1 MRHDYKR
8 PTDSD
13 TTITELMIPSY
24 ANFGGKIHGGQLLS
38 LMDKAAY
45 ACAAKH
51 AGTYCVTVAV
61 EGVNFMAPVDVG
73 DLVSL
78 QARVNYTGRTSMVVG
93 IRVTAENV
101 REGVVK
107 HTNTSYF
114 TMVAKD
120 DEGALVRV
128 PGLILGDAEDVR
140 RFQEA
145 IRRRKLKSAFE
156 TSMSEQKESFD
167 VAAGIEALQNHN
179 CRIEVGTPGAAEAP
193 SPSVDA
199 EP

>member
-1 MRHDYKR
+1 MQPDFKR
-8 PTDSD
+8 PSDSD

-61 EGVNFMAPVDVG
+61 EGVHFLAPVDVG

-101 REGVVK
+101 RKGVVK

-120 DEGALVRV
+120 DDGALVRV
-128 PGLILGDAEDVR
+128 PGLLLSDAQDVR
-140 RFQEA
+140 RFDEA
-145 IRRRKLKSAFE
+145 IRRRKLKATFE
-156 TSMSEQKESFD
+156 ASMTEQKESFD
-167 VAAGIEALQNHN
+167 VAAGIDAVKNHN
-179 CRIEVGTPGAAEAP
+179 CRVELAE
-193 SPSVDA
+193 
-199 EP
+199 